1 MSTQSRPVIVTGQSG
16 IVTAYSGIVT
26 NQSGNDPESVTINR
40 IPRSRSAGLPGHVR
54 PDCPVT
60 LRRNTQGTLFMP
72 GNCAPAHFFFPVSAM
87 LSLT

>member
-60 LRRNTQGTLFMP
+60 LRRNTQL
-72 GNCAPAHFFFPVSAM
+72 AQ
-87 LSLT
+87 